1 MVVRAGRGGFAA
13 IRCISEAEL
22 RDSNGLVLIFF
33 GPRASAREA
42 LPRET
47 PARLRPGASVR
58 LTG

>member
-33 GPRASAREA
+33 GPRASGARRFPEK
-42 LPRET
+42 
-47 PARLRPGASVR
+47 LRPACDRAHRFG
-58 LTG
+58 